1 MEKVMMDK
9 AKKGNSQGSDSQK
22 QTEPRKQ
29 LFLSLRWKLLISFTV
44 VFTII
49 FAIAFYWFYG
59 FATRQANA
67 RIQADLLDTL
77 QGGADNIDAES
88 LVSVAQDGVP
98 NEAGEAWLAASVAD
112 ENETSDA
119 PELFEYALANFGDP
133 NHFSDDSRYLELMDQ
148 LQQIHD
154 IEPRAWPYLY
164 VKGPEEGQ
172 ITYIADLWSRYDPSK
187 AVPFQFTKSSRRSIN
202 GLNELTLRLDE
213 NDQFVPY
220 TDDWGQWVSAY
231 RPVLNASGASAGAI
245 GIDFEASYV
254 YEVQRGIRDRVWIA
268 FGITY
273 VSIFVVVFLLARTL
287 TRPIQSLT
295 ESAERL
301 GEGDYSQDIT
311 RVHSGGITRD
321 EIVTLADVFA
331 IMASKVYK
339 REQTLRKQVE
349 ALKIEIDESKR
360 SKQVSEIAE
369 TDFFRDLQSK
379 ARGMRKRAKGS

>member
-1 MEKVMMDK
+1 MSDK
-9 AKKGNSQGSDSQK
+9 ATKHTPPNSDRKAGK
-22 QTEPRKQ
+22 QPRRQ
-29 LFLSLRWKLLISFTV
+29 VFLSLRWKLLISFTV

-49 FAIAFYWFYG
+49 FAIAFYWFYT
-59 FATRQANA
+59 FATQQANA

-77 QGGADNIDAES
+77 QGGADNIDPEL

-98 NEAGEAWLAASVAD
+98 NAAGEAWLAASVAD
-112 ENETSDA
+112 ENETADA
-119 PELFEYALANFGDP
+119 PELFKYAIANFGDP
-133 NHFSDDSRYLELMDQ
+133 VYFSDDPRYLALMGQ

-164 VKGPEEGQ
+164 VKGPEDGQ
-172 ITYIADLWSRYDPSK
+172 ITYIADLWARYDPSK
-187 AVPFQFTKSSRRSIN
+187 AVPFQFTRSSRRSLN
-202 GLNELTLRLDE
+202 GLNELTLRLDDK
-213 NDQFVPY
+213 DQFVPY
-220 TDDWGQWVSAY
+220 TDDWGQWISAY
-231 RPVLNASGASAGAI
+231 RPVLDSSGGSAGAI

-254 YEVQRGIRDRVWIA
+254 YEVQSGIRDRVWIA

-287 TRPIQSLT
+287 TRPIQRLT
-295 ESAERL
+295 VSAERL
-301 GEGDYSQDIT
+301 GEGDYTQDIT
-311 RVHSGGITRD
+311 EVHSGGFTRD

-331 IMASKVYK
+331 IMAGKVYQ

-349 ALKIEIDESKR
+349 ALRIEIDDAKR

-379 ARGMRKRAKGS
+379 ARGMRKRAKGT

>member
-1 MEKVMMDK
+1 MTDK
-9 AKKGNSQGSDSQK
+9 AKEGNSSSPKGVTTQ
-22 QTEPRKQ
+22 EPRQ
-29 LFLSLRWKLLISFTV
+29 PMFLSLRWKLLISFTI

-49 FAIAFYWFYG
+49 FAIAFYWFYT
-59 FATRQANA
+59 FATQQANT

-77 QGGADNIDAES
+77 QGGAENIDAE
-88 LVSVAQDGVP
+88 LLASVARDGVP
-98 NEAGEAWLAASVAD
+98 NAAGEAWLAASDAE
-112 ENETSDA
+112 ENETPDATALREAALENYSD
-119 PELFEYALANFGDP
+119 PVY
-133 NHFSDDSRYLELMDQ
+133 FSDDPRYLALMGQ

-187 AVPFQFTKSSRRSIN
+187 AVPFQFTKSSRRSLN
-202 GLNELTLRLDE
+202 GLNELTLRLNDD
-213 NDQFVPY
+213 DQFVPY
-220 TDDWGQWVSAY
+220 TDEWGQWISAY
-231 RPVLNASGASAGAI
+231 RPVLDASGASAGAI

-254 YEVQRGIRDRVWIA
+254 YEVQQGIRERVWVA

-273 VSIFVVVFLLARTL
+273 VGIFAVVFLLARTL
-287 TRPIQSLT
+287 TRPIQKLT

-311 RVHSGGITRD
+311 KLHSGGLTRD

-331 IMASKVYK
+331 IMAGKVYQ

-349 ALKIEIDESKR
+349 ALKIEIDEAKR
-360 SKQVSEIAE
+360 TRQVSEIAE
-369 TDFFRDLQSK
+369 TDFFRDLQTK
-379 ARGMRKRAKGS
+379 ARSMRKRTKGA

>member
-1 MEKVMMDK
+1 MNE
-9 AKKGNSQGSDSQK
+9 GGSRQ
-22 QTEPRKQ
+22 PV
-29 LFLSLRWKLLISFTV
+29 FLSLRWKLLISFTI

-49 FAIAFYWFYG
+49 FALAFYWFYT

-77 QGGADNIDAES
+77 QGGSENIDAE
-88 LVSVAQDGVP
+88 LLASVARDGIA
-98 NEAGEAWLAASVAD
+98 NEAGVAWLAASEAE
-112 ENETSDA
+112 ENETPDA
-119 PELFEYALANFGDP
+119 AALREEALANYSDP
-133 NHFSDDSRYLELMDQ
+133 VYFSDDPRYLALMGQ

-164 VKGPEEGQ
+164 VQGPQEGQ
-172 ITYIADLWSRYDPSK
+172 ITYIADLWARYDPSK
-187 AVPFQFTKSSRRSIN
+187 AVPFQFTKSSRRSLN

-220 TDDWGQWVSAY
+220 TDDWGQWISAY
-231 RPVLNASGASAGAI
+231 RPVLNANGASTGAI

-254 YEVQRGIRDRVWIA
+254 YEVQQGIRDRVWIA

-273 VSIFVVVFLLARTL
+273 ISIFVVVFLLARTL
-287 TRPIQSLT
+287 TRPIQRLT

-301 GEGDYSQDIT
+301 GEGDYSQDLAM
-311 RVHSGGITRD
+311 VHSGGLTRD

-331 IMASKVYK
+331 IMTDKVYQ

-349 ALKIEIDESKR
+349 ALRIEIDEGKR

-369 TDFFRDLQSK
+369 TDFFRDLQAK
-379 ARGMRKRAKGS
+379 ARDMRKRTKGS

>member
-1 MEKVMMDK
+1 MSDK
-9 AKKGNSQGSDSQK
+9 STKHTSPKPKTSAGK
-22 QTEPRKQ
+22 QPRRQ
-29 LFLSLRWKLLISFTV
+29 VFLSLRWKLLISFTV

-49 FAIAFYWFYG
+49 FAIAFYWFYT
-59 FATRQANA
+59 FATQQANA

-77 QGGADNIDAES
+77 QGGADNIDPEF

-98 NEAGEAWLAASVAD
+98 NDVGEAWLAASIAD
-112 ENETSDA
+112 ENETADA

-133 NHFSDDSRYLELMDQ
+133 AYFSDDPRYLALMGQ

-172 ITYIADLWSRYDPSK
+172 ITYIADLWARYDPSK
-187 AVPFQFTKSSRRSIN
+187 AVPFQFTRSSRRSLN

-220 TDDWGQWVSAY
+220 TDDWGQWISAY
-231 RPVLNASGASAGAI
+231 RPVLDSNGASAGAI

-254 YEVQRGIRDRVWIA
+254 YEVQSGIRDRVWIA

-273 VSIFVVVFLLARTL
+273 FSIFVVVFLLARTL
-287 TRPIQSLT
+287 TLPIQRLT
-295 ESAERL
+295 VSAERL
-301 GEGDYSQDIT
+301 GEGDYKQDIT
-311 RVHSGGITRD
+311 EVHSGGFTRD

-331 IMASKVYK
+331 IMAGKVYQ

-349 ALKIEIDESKR
+349 ALKIEIDDAKR

-369 TDFFRDLQSK
+369 TDFFRDLQAK
-379 ARGMRKRAKGS
+379 ARGMRQRKKGA